1 MARNC
6 HKRRRFRIHIS
17 QVVTHTFPMRWNKNI
32 SIKKIILLTGITLA
46 VYLVMRYILPVAFP
60 FLAGAL
66 LAMILN
72 PIVEKV
78 VRKTGRGRGTVSMV
92 LFSVVLAIAG
102 VICFFAVRS
111 ACFQLASLVKN
122 AGSFEESMREMWC
135 DCCERLER
143 SFGVQIK
150 EAEQIFISMQG
161 KIRSGLQTTTMPYLL
176 KNSVAYA
183 KIVFS
188 LMGIGIVSF
197 ISGILILTD
206 FPRIAEM
213 FHNSAAGRLMIEMKR
228 HAKEAGGTYLKAQLI
243 ILLVISLICVTG
255 LFLTGNP
262 YAVLAGMGIGL
273 CDALPFIGTGTIF
286 VPWMILDIVNGKYI
300 LAAVYGLLYIIC
312 SFVRQLLE
320 PRLIG
325 ERLGFPPIA
334 VLMSLYFG
342 IHVYGGAGV
351 LLGPVSAFLIYELY
365 VSLV

>member
-1 MARNC
+1 
-6 HKRRRFRIHIS
+6 
-17 QVVTHTFPMRWNKNI
+17 MRWNKNI

-255 LFLTGNP
+255 LFLSGIP
-262 YAVLAGMGIGL
+262 FAVWAGMGIGL